1 MAWVTVPPS
10 PTMLLIFLKNQCVMG
25 CPPGVKGRRLGDP
38 PVVWLKGQPDPLEG
52 PHPLPRM
59 SLPSLA
65 ACSPPRLIAEVEL
78 ERAGG
83 PGWRRHAELGGGD
96 PKCDWHNLDVFTRV
110 DGGGGAGV
118 SYGSGDLRRLFFK
131 EGQSWG
137 NGFWLLPLH
146 LGGPGLGEGPGGV
159 CWRRRLRCI
168 LLMTFFVFVF
178 VKKPFPPP
186 PTPSSFDLLPCHPR
200 VPPRGGGER

>member
-1 MAWVTVPPS
+1 M
-10 PTMLLIFLKNQCVMG
+10 
-25 CPPGVKGRRLGDP
+25 
-38 PVVWLKGQPDPLEG
+38 VWLKGQPDPLEG

-78 ERAGG
+78 EKAGVQVG
-83 PGWRRHAELGGGD
+83 EGMQSWGEATQNVIGIIWTYLHELM
-96 PKCDWHNLDVFTRV
+96 
-110 DGGGGAGV
+110 GGGAGV

>member
-1 MAWVTVPPS
+1 M
-10 PTMLLIFLKNQCVMG
+10 
-25 CPPGVKGRRLGDP
+25 
-38 PVVWLKGQPDPLEG
+38 VWLKGQPDPLEG

-59 SLPSLA
+59 SLPLLA

-78 ERAGG
+78 ERAGVQV
-83 PGWRRHAELGGGD
+83 GGGMQS
-96 PKCDWHNLDVFTRV
+96 WGEATQNVIGIIWTYLHELM
-110 DGGGGAGV
+110 GEAGV

-146 LGGPGLGEGPGGV
+146 PGGPGLGEGPGGV

-178 VKKPFPPP
+178 VKKTLS
-186 PTPSSFDLLPCHPR
+186 PTPHPQLL
-200 VPPRGGGER
+200 